1 MKSGEVGKQDK
12 GERDQQEESEE
23 TKVEDLLDWF
33 NMPGGESKLQESLGS
48 IDPKPN
54 EPEED
59 SEGGVKPADV
69 GQNYRGNSVPKEPRK
84 PTEPRREHKK
94 RKNSEAEEEG
104 RPRLRRKSEESG
116 VETNKTDKEREGK
129 EESKVSTE
137 AECEDKKTKQ
147 KIEILINKAQPEQ
160 SGAKGEHEDGPS
172 TGLPRQNNEWTEN
185 IPDSNSSPACRDP
198 PKTTQEENDVTNGP
212 GHHAQDGIIREGH
225 IRRISGPKSKK
236 VTFNKGQ
243 ASAVMIDYQRPVTK
257 VKSVSTVVPECVINP
272 FFWTNTRLTGQAF
285 QVATII
291 SGTAVAM
298 FVDCGATSCF
308 ISQRFC
314 DKLGLKQWPIDPQEY
329 GTAGRSGVNVKN
341 RVLIIVNFLSFK
353 MPVEFSV
360 SNDCAEDNLILL
372 GNNFINGDDYV
383 LQVLYDRD
391 WGRHYLSFEFDLLN
405 FPYRCPILYKD
416 EDTLH
421 ALEHVTKTFL
431 SECLT
436 LSPVT
441 VYANKQIVLKER
453 GTMYY
458 LWLPERTEKWS
469 LRGTYIV
476 FSATILQEPDVVIT
490 DIFCSPVYE
499 WEQGLKIFIHN
510 TTNKEVVIAKN
521 QVLGTLK
528 DFSPNSKEI
537 PQRFYPWLDTRKEW
551 GCLEVNKEEE
561 EKEGEGAQEEE
572 SRQLRWIREE
582 RRGTEK
588 RESEG
593 SGSTI
598 REKQGKQEESRK
610 QEGVKDLQEKEEKG
624 VGKEGRGGRIMMISQ
639 VEKKEQGEPME
650 EGTEGRGEDEDPE
663 GEPRVTI
670 SGRNKTDID
679 IISVRRD
686 LEIELEKSVVKYKEA
701 STGLHFETKTEVVD
715 RPQTKELHELVEECY
730 KMREDHYDKMGTEAF
745 FKQFTIQDDIPEDM
759 KSKFKALLHKFRGIF
774 AFSLRCLAPGLR
786 NYHVTLGRDLRE
798 AVPTVPHKSSLFQKV
813 AMNKVIELFLKAR
826 LIIPAKGIVYSNSF
840 ILKKTDHFSSLDKLY
855 ACHENSVN
863 KHLRFI
869 LDLRKINRH
878 VGPFQH
884 PLTSIIHIL
893 AGIGRAQ
900 KVINLDL
907 FCWFYQCEVRD
918 DGSLA
923 IQTFFGNNEA
933 YCFRRLAM
941 GLCVS
946 PMLLSRIAQLM
957 FSHIEGIQLYADDVF
972 FLGDDW
978 QGLYLKLEAFLE
990 ACKKHNCLVKPYS
1003 VKVGLEDKLEVLGF
1017 RLEHGVYL
1025 PGSKHVEKLKIVR
1038 YPQSRAATVKLL
1050 AHISFFRCFSPLF
1063 APRYRRIVDALDK
1076 QKKFRLTDE
1085 IKFEMA
1091 SLVKVIADS
1100 PGLFTVDLQE
1110 LSSGLV
1116 VCFVDSSEDTYSA
1129 VLVIVRNKELT
1140 PIQAV
1145 SRVHDKT
1152 DRNRHINQLEL
1163 IGAYKSLVALR
1174 YFLDGISFL
1183 VLTDSGFVKAA
1194 MEKDPESLTKPA
1206 RRLVLKIKENF
1217 CCDVRYIGTKTN
1229 LSDIFNRY
1237 VTANPLVV
1245 AKDKPE
1251 TFFNSDGTIYME
1263 KGLEVCHFQKVKLAA
1278 KELEFL
1284 GSETAI
1290 SKLVPMELRDEDTGV
1305 KFKVYMDVEARAG
1318 NQEVESKGEIAVG
1331 EGMGL
1336 TAVGKE
1342 TPLGEGRWK
1351 VNMIGERQ
1359 TAEDQVLYLRN
1370 TGQDLLRTREEG
1382 PSRLSVETQE
1392 KGKHQEIVSP
1402 GLAATTRWTAT
1413 PPVVTTG
1420 KGTVTTNSIFC
1431 SNPVTG
1437 NSEEKERNKYPGPG
1451 RDRQKRNE
1459 GLSPGPETRMTERKQ
1474 ESKDEGK
1481 RRGKREEEGVRKGGG
1496 RPLVGCLK
1504 LVAREAGR
1512 HQNAWVPIQQERM
1525 EEIYQGLREELG
1537 REQTRQ
1543 EHKEVVIHKE
1553 NGHQSSLRFC
1563 SCNVEPET
1571 LGKLEN
1577 MEEGHEREEL
1587 EQEVWNQYRETMA
1600 ERRRTEDDRQSL
1612 KGNRP
1617 QNESVWE
1624 KGALGSQV
1632 EIRGEERTRQGKHEG
1647 MVAGKEREA
1656 EGEHKEA
1663 QNERQ
1668 GKDDDDIRNRI
1679 YVLEEMVRPG
1689 KLFSLQG
1696 QEGNQQEAQEQECRW
1711 YPMDA
1716 SEFRKAQLQIDET
1729 LKNIRTLSISMSE
1742 VHKKSM
1748 KQDLVQM
1755 IIDLAGRTAQLR
1767 SLVDIDTLQE
1777 TFNREEKE
1785 SEDQEVSARGE
1796 KGIERIQQELGVGAR
1811 LKEVSGN
1818 CQGEKGE
1825 KQGWNGWDEDDPF
1838 SEQVEAKGGIEMPP
1852 EARKRGR
1859 PAKGTKSPKSTTKS
1873 VSGKI
1878 WQAQKEKYGD
1888 KFKVNGRKQDFSRR
1902 GALTRECKKQYME
1915 EDRREGNNE
1924 RHVGDLLRQPKSI
1937 KHMLN
1942 FIKEGTPSLRKEI
1955 KKSQMQDKDIKA
1967 MSNLLEAEAD
1977 LLPHDLK
1984 TQSPE
1989 FVKLYGVR
1997 KGLTLQGGVLC
2008 HKSEGPQ
2015 GPGTEARPVL
2025 PRKDRVPYIK
2035 NLHETMCHIG
2045 KEKLRILAEQKV
2057 FFPGIVP
2064 MVIQTIKTCAVC
2076 QKANDYRR
2084 KSKGSRGTILGG
2096 GAGQVYY
2103 ADVAVL
2109 PKDEYGFRYLLVV
2122 VDAHANFIMAEP
2134 MRNLKAETA
2143 STALISILCRFGPC
2157 KQLYVDLGP
2166 EFWNK
2171 ISQAMK
2177 ETFGYEVAYIQPTQK
2192 NSNLA
2197 EGAIGLVTRFLRK
2210 ACIARPHIE
2219 WSDLIPLVLYVNNTC
2234 PRALEGLVVS
2244 PLELFMVRYN
2254 KTPQATGEEEEP
2266 RDIEAI
2272 FVEALE
2278 KREELDR
2285 LIYLARLKNRGYAS
2299 KAATVSKWCPGDT
2312 VFFTQEFIRK
2322 SGKVKLTKDKLK
2334 ARYAPGTIAKVH
2346 NQYVTVKDEKGVEH
2360 FRHTWEIKENYTPE
2374 GQDMDEQG
2382 GRQG

>member
-1 MKSGEVGKQDK
+1 MLRPAYMQSSEIGKQDR
-12 GERDQQEESEE
+12 GGMCQQEESEE
-23 TKVEDLLDWF
+23 TRVEDLLDWF
-33 NMPGGESKLQESLGS
+33 SMPGGESKSQESLRS
-48 IDPKPN
+48 VDSKPN
-54 EPEED
+54 EPGEN
-59 SEGGVKPADV
+59 SEGEVEPVGRGQDNQDSPA
-69 GQNYRGNSVPKEPRK
+69 PKEPRK
-84 PTEPRREHKK
+84 PREPRRENKK
-94 RKNSEAEEEG
+94 RKNSEIEEEG

-116 VETNKTDKEREGK
+116 IETKETEGEREEK
-129 EESKVSTE
+129 EEPKDSTK
-137 AECEDKKTKQ
+137 AECGDKKIKQ
-147 KIEILINKAQPEQ
+147 KIEILINKTQPEQ
-160 SGAKGEHEDGPS
+160 SEAKTKHENGAS
-172 TGLPRQNNEWTEN
+172 TSLQQQDDEWTKN
-185 IPDSNSSPACRDP
+185 IPDSNNNPSCRDP
-198 PKTTQEENDVTNGP
+198 PKMTQEENDVTNGS

-225 IRRISGPKSKK
+225 IRRISGPKSKN

-308 ISQRFC
+308 ISQRLC

-383 LQVLYDRD
+383 LQVLYDRE

-416 EDTLH
+416 EDTQQ

-458 LWLPERTEKWS
+458 LWLPEQTEKWS

-490 DIFCSPVYE
+490 DIFCSPVYD
-499 WEQGLKIFIHN
+499 WEQGLKIFINN
-510 TTNKEVVIAKN
+510 TTNREVIISKN

-528 DFSPNSKEI
+528 DFNPNSKEI
-537 PQRFYPWLDTRKEW
+537 PQRFYPWLDTREEW
-551 GCLEVNKEEE
+551 GCLEVNKEEQG
-561 EKEGEGAQEEE
+561 KKGEGAQEEE
-572 SRQLRWIREE
+572 SRQLKWIREE
-582 RRGTEK
+582 KTETEERG
-588 RESEG
+588 SEG
-593 SGSTI
+593 SRNTI
-598 REKQGKQEESRK
+598 REKQGKQGE
-610 QEGVKDLQEKEEKG
+610 QEGLKNLQQKEEKG
-624 VGKEGRGGRIMMISQ
+624 GDKEGRERRIMMIRK
-639 VEKKEQGEPME
+639 VEKKEQVEPME
-650 EGTEGRGEDEDPE
+650 EDTEEGGGKEEPE

-679 IISVRRD
+679 IISVQRD
-686 LEIELEKSVVKYKEA
+686 LEIELERTVAKYKEA

-730 KMREDHYDKMGTEAF
+730 KTREDHYDKMGTEAF

-759 KSKFKALLHKFRGIF
+759 KSKFKTLLHKFRGIF

-855 ACHENSVN
+855 SCHENSVN

-1003 VKVGLEDKLEVLGF
+1003 VKVGLEGKLEVLGF
-1017 RLEHGVYL
+1017 RLEDGVYL
-1025 PGSKHVEKLKIVR
+1025 PGSKHVEKLKIAR

-1152 DRNRHINQLEL
+1152 DRNRHINHLEL
-1163 IGAYKSLVALR
+1163 IGAYKSLAALR

-1194 MEKDPESLTKPA
+1194 MEKDPETLTKPA

-1263 KGLEVCHFQKVKLAA
+1263 KGLEICHFQKVKLAA

-1284 GSETAI
+1284 GAETAI

-1305 KFKVYMDVEARAG
+1305 KFKVYMDVEARAE
-1318 NQEVESKGEIAVG
+1318 NQDGEPKGEISVG

-1336 TAVGKE
+1336 KAVGKE

-1351 VNMIGERQ
+1351 VNMIGEGQ
-1359 TAEDQVLYLRN
+1359 AAEDQVLYFRN
-1370 TGQDLLRTREEG
+1370 TGQDLLKTREKG
-1382 PSRLSVETQE
+1382 PSRLSAETQQ
-1392 KGKHQEIVSP
+1392 KRKHQEIVSP
-1402 GLAATTRWTAT
+1402 GLAATTAWTVT

-1420 KGTVTTNSIFC
+1420 KGTVITNSIYC
-1431 SNPVTG
+1431 SSPVTG
-1437 NSEEKERNKYPGPG
+1437 NLEAREGSKHPGSGKRSGSPRITQDHPG
-1451 RDRQKRNE
+1451 SGKDRQEKKE
-1459 GLSPGPETRMTERKQ
+1459 ELAPGPETRMTEREQ
-1474 ESKDEGK
+1474 GSK
-1481 RRGKREEEGVRKGGG
+1481 RWR

-1504 LVAREAGR
+1504 LVAQEAGR

-1543 EHKEVVIHKE
+1543 QHKEIVIHNK
-1553 NGHQSSLRFC
+1553 NVRQSNLRFC

-1571 LGKLEN
+1571 LGRLEN
-1577 MEEGHEREEL
+1577 MKEGHEREEL
-1587 EQEVWNQYRETMA
+1587 EQEVWKQYKESRA
-1600 ERRRTEDDRQSL
+1600 ERRRTGDGRQEV
-1612 KGNRP
+1612 KENGP
-1617 QNESVWE
+1617 QNKNIWE
-1624 KGALGSQV
+1624 KGTTGNQV
-1632 EIRGEERTRQGKHEG
+1632 EMRREEQTQQDKHEG
-1647 MVAGKEREA
+1647 MVTGKEREA
-1656 EGEHKEA
+1656 KGEEKEVRH
-1663 QNERQ
+1663 ERQ
-1668 GKDDDDIRNRI
+1668 GEEERDVRNRI
-1679 YVLEEMVRPG
+1679 YVLEKMVRPG

-1696 QEGNQQEAQEQECRW
+1696 QGEDQQEAREQECRW

-1716 SEFRKAQLQIDET
+1716 SQFTKAQVQIDET
-1729 LKNIRTLSISMSE
+1729 LKNIRTLSVSMSE
-1742 VHKKSM
+1742 IHKKSM

-1755 IIDLAGRTAQLR
+1755 IIDLAGKTAQLR
-1767 SLVDIDTLQE
+1767 SLVDIGTLQE
-1777 TFNREEKE
+1777 TLDQERKE
-1785 SEDQEVSARGE
+1785 SKDQKDSVKG
-1796 KGIERIQQELGVGAR
+1796 KGGIEKIQENLGEGAR
-1811 LKEVSGN
+1811 VMEGSDDH
-1818 CQGEKGE
+1818 QGEKGE
-1825 KQGWNGWDEDDPF
+1825 KQGWNRWDEDDPF
-1838 SEQVEAKGGIEMPP
+1838 SEQVEAGGAIEMPP
-1852 EARKRGR
+1852 EPRRRGR
-1859 PAKGTKSPKSTTKS
+1859 PAKGTKSPKSITKP

-1878 WQAQKEKYGD
+1878 WQAQKDKYGD
-1888 KFKVNGRKQDFSRR
+1888 KFKVNGRKQDLSRR

-1915 EDRREGNNE
+1915 EDGRMEGNNDK
-1924 RHVGDLLRQPKSI
+1924 HVGDLLRQPKSI

-1942 FIKEGTPSLRKEI
+1942 FMKEGIPSLRKEI
-1955 KKSQMQDKDIKA
+1955 RKSQMQDNDIKA
-1967 MSNLLEAEAD
+1967 ISNLLEAETE

-1984 TQSPE
+1984 AQSPE
-1989 FVKLYGVR
+1989 FLKLYGVR
-1997 KGLTLQGGVLC
+1997 KGLTLEGGVLC

-2025 PRKDRVPYIK
+2025 PRKDRVSYIK

-2057 FFPGIVP
+2057 FFPGMVP
-2064 MVIQTIKTCAVC
+2064 MIIQAVKTCAVC

-2166 EFWNK
+2166 EFWNR

-2177 ETFGYEVAYIQPTQK
+2177 ETFGYEIAYVQPTQK

-2210 ACIARPHIE
+2210 ACIARPHIG

-2254 KTPQATGEEEEP
+2254 KNPQVIGEEVKP

-2272 FVEALE
+2272 FIEALE

-2285 LIYLARLKNRGYAS
+2285 LIHLARLKNRGYAS
-2299 KAATVSKWCPGDT
+2299 KAATVSKWCPGDM

-2322 SGKVKLTKDKLK
+2322 SGKIRLTKDKLK

-2346 NQYVTVKDEKGVEH
+2346 NQYVTVKDGKGVEH
-2360 FRHTWEIKENYTPE
+2360 FRHTWEIKENHTPE
-2374 GQDMDEQG
+2374 GQKMDE
-2382 GRQG
+2382 